1 MGATPG
7 RKRHRR
13 SRGPKR
19 RSSDAASQR
28 NVGRW
33 NAVSVDGSNG
43 TPKMVPLF
51 GGGRAAAY
59 RHEHLAVKTAAA
71 NLPARQAARRAQ
83 AQAQTQRRHSCMA
96 AYVAVAAV
104 AAAAGRAWGQKEGPH
119 LGDKGDS
126 LARRTAAP
134 GTAAVEVPERRE
146 PQRVLASLDCRG
158 DSGRALTVAL
168 LASIAQ
174 AARVRRRGRVT
185 GVGVVSCPCA
195 SPVTSLSAASVT
207 PEAAALGEPAS
218 QRIGP

>member
-83 AQAQTQRRHSCMA
+83 AQAQAQRRHSCMA
-96 AYVAVAAV
+96 ACV
-104 AAAAGRAWGQKEGPH
+104 AAAAVAGRAWGEKEGPH

-126 LARRTAAP
+126 LARHTAAP
-134 GTAAVEVPERRE
+134 GPAAVEVPERRE
-146 PQRVLASLDCRG
+146 PQRVLASRDCRG
-158 DSGRALTVAL
+158 DRGRAPTVAL
-168 LASIAQ
+168 LASIARIAQ

-195 SPVTSLSAASVT
+195 
-207 PEAAALGEPAS
+207 
-218 QRIGP
+218 